1 MSLRPGLRDRKGF
14 MTKGTRAR
22 TGKTAK
28 TPPDPKSADDPN
40 HHEKAWA
47 EFLDRLVHDVREPL
61 RTINAFSEL
70 LHEIANARLGA
81 EGEELVG
88 EILAGT
94 TRIRGLIDGVSA
106 YSSAI
111 RGSGLPVSDGASLQS
126 AFNITLATL
135 GDQIDAEGA
144 TVTGIDLSS
153 SEEGDDGA
161 APRVAVSLERLMQL
175 FENVIGNSLRFRSEA
190 PPVIAVSGRQQSGQW
205 SIQVEDN
212 GIGIDPADCEAVFR
226 PFMRVQ
232 GRQYGGA
239 GLGLSVCR
247 KIVENHGGS
256 IQIAPRP
263 EGGAICTFTLPA
275 ER

>member
-1 MSLRPGLRDRKGF
+1 MSLRPGLRGKGF

-22 TGKTAK
+22 TGKTVR
-28 TPPDPKSADDPN
+28 TPPDRKNSADDRDQQ
-40 HHEKAWA
+40 KAWA
-47 EFLDRLVHDVREPL
+47 EFLDRLVHDLREPL

-70 LHEIANARLGA
+70 LHEIANGRLGP
-81 EGEELVG
+81 EGEELAG

-94 TRIRGLIDGVSA
+94 TRIRRLIDGVSA
-106 YSSAI
+106 YSGAM
-111 RGSGLPVSDGASLQS
+111 RGSGSPDSDAASLQS

-144 TVTGIDLSS
+144 TVAGIALNDMEATGDPK
-153 SEEGDDGA
+153 
-161 APRVAVSLERLMQL
+161 PRVAVSLERVMQL

-190 PPVIAVSGRQQSGQW
+190 PPVIAVSARQQHPGQW
-205 SIQVEDN
+205 TIEVADN

-263 EGGAICTFTLPA
+263 EGGAVCTFTLPA
-275 ER
+275 A

>member
-1 MSLRPGLRDRKGF
+1 
-14 MTKGTRAR
+14 MTKGTQTR
-22 TGKTAK
+22 TGKKVK
-28 TPPDPKSADDPN
+28 TPSDPDNSAEDRDLQ
-40 HHEKAWA
+40 EKAWA
-47 EFLDRLVHDVREPL
+47 EFLDRLVHDLREPL

-70 LHEIANARLGA
+70 LHEMANGRLGA
-81 EGEELVG
+81 EGEEVVG

-94 TRIRGLIDGVSA
+94 TRIRGLIDSVSA
-106 YSSAI
+106 YSSAL
-111 RGSGLPVSDGASLQS
+111 RGVGSRPAEGASLQS

-144 TVTGIDLSS
+144 TVSGVTLTGID
-153 SEEGDDGA
+153 EKEDN
-161 APRVAVSLERLMQL
+161 PVPKVAVSLERLMQL

-190 PPVIAVSGRQQSGQW
+190 PPLIEMLARPQEPSQW
-205 SIQVEDN
+205 IIQVTDN
-212 GIGIDPADCEAVFR
+212 GIGIDPADCDAVFK

-239 GLGLSVCR
+239 GLGLAACR

-263 EGGAICTFTLPA
+263 EGGAVCTFTLPA
-275 ER
+275 A